1 MRRVVSLC
9 LPYWSTDRISRKR
22 GVSPSEANAALSG
35 QPLVTAIESHGRK
48 LIAAV
53 DALGRRLGITPGMS
67 VTKARTMVP
76 DLDVLDADEAAD
88 AQGLERLALW
98 AGQRYAPFVA
108 VNYPDG
114 LWLDI
119 SGCGE
124 LFGGEEALVKDL
136 FRRVNGSGLTAQIA
150 VADTAGCAHAVARH
164 VPAGRPVII
173 LPGDQKKAV
182 GLLPLAALRIPAK
195 VASDLHKMGFTRIEQ
210 LIAEPRGPIARRY
223 GHELYRR
230 LDQALGHAPE
240 AMTPIF
246 PPSLPQARRGLLEP
260 IGTADAIAKVIGD
273 LTDDICAALMRDG
286 TGARRLDLHCERVDG
301 QYQSVRI
308 GMASPTRDARH
319 LTKLLVPRIERID
332 PGLGIETMILIAPIV
347 EPLRSAQAD
356 LTGDARRGPDL
367 GALIDALANRFGRD
381 RLYGTTPRSSA
392 MPERTVKRTMA
403 LRDGADRRWNA
414 VLPRPGRMIEPPE
427 PVQVIAM
434 MPDHPPAQFVW
445 RGKRR
450 KVVQA
455 DGPERLQGEWW
466 RAKGLEADSPY
477 LVRDYFQVEVE
488 GGGRYWLF
496 RLGDGQWSST
506 GPMAWFI
513 HGAFA

>member
-1 MRRVVSLC
+1 MRRVVSLY

-22 GVSPSEANAALSG
+22 GVSPSEANAGLSG
-35 QPLVTAIESHGRK
+35 QPLVTAIETHGRK
-48 LIAAV
+48 LIASV
-53 DALGRRLGITPGMS
+53 DALARGLGIVAGMS
-67 VTKARTMVP
+67 LTKARTMVA
-76 DLDVLDADEAAD
+76 DLDVVDADEAAD
-88 AQGLERLALW
+88 GEGLERLALW

-108 VNYPDG
+108 VDRSDG
-114 LWLDI
+114 VWLDI
-119 SGCGE
+119 SGCSD

-173 LPGDQKKAV
+173 PPGDQKKAV

-195 VASDLHKMGFTRIEQ
+195 VASDLHRMGFTRIEQ

-246 PPSLPQARRGLLEP
+246 PQALPQARRALLEP
-260 IGTADAIAKVIGD
+260 IGTADAIARVIGD
-273 LTDDICAALMRDG
+273 LTDDICMQLTRDG
-286 TGARRLDLHCERVDG
+286 TGARRLDLYCERVDG

-308 GMASPTRDARH
+308 GMASPTRNARH
-319 LTKLLVPRIERID
+319 LTKLLIPRIERID

-347 EPLRSAQAD
+347 EQLSSAQAD
-356 LTGDARRGPDL
+356 LAGDERRGPDL
-367 GALIDALANRFGRD
+367 AALIDALANRFGRD

-392 MPERTVKRTMA
+392 MPERTIARTTA
-403 LRDGADRRWNA
+403 LREGADRRWNA
-414 VLPRPGRMIEPPE
+414 ALPRPGRMIEPPE
-427 PVQVIAM
+427 PIQVIAM

-450 KVVQA
+450 KVIQA

-466 RAKGLEADSPY
+466 RAKGQEADIPY

-496 RLGDGQWSST
+496 RLGDGQWSPT

>member
-1 MRRVVSLC
+1 M
-9 LPYWSTDRISRKR
+9 
-22 GVSPSEANAALSG
+22 
-35 QPLVTAIESHGRK
+35 
-48 LIAAV
+48 
-53 DALGRRLGITPGMS
+53 
-67 VTKARTMVP
+67 P

-108 VNYPDG
+108 VDYPDG

-240 AMTPIF
+240 AMAPIF
-246 PPSLPQARRGLLEP
+246 PQALPQARRGLLEP

-273 LTDDICAALMRDG
+273 LTDDICAALMRGG

-319 LTKLLVPRIERID
+319 LTKLLVPGIERID

-356 LTGDARRGPDL
+356 LAGDTHRGPDL
-367 GALIDALANRFGRD
+367 GALIDALANRFGYD
-381 RLYGTTPRSSA
+381 RLYCHATNRMRSQRQS
-392 MPERTVKRTMA
+392 R
-403 LRDGADRRWNA
+403 
-414 VLPRPGRMIEPPE
+414 
-427 PVQVIAM
+427 
-434 MPDHPPAQFVW
+434 
-445 RGKRR
+445 
-450 KVVQA
+450 
-455 DGPERLQGEWW
+455 
-466 RAKGLEADSPY
+466 
-477 LVRDYFQVEVE
+477 
-488 GGGRYWLF
+488 
-496 RLGDGQWSST
+496 
-506 GPMAWFI
+506 
-513 HGAFA
+513 